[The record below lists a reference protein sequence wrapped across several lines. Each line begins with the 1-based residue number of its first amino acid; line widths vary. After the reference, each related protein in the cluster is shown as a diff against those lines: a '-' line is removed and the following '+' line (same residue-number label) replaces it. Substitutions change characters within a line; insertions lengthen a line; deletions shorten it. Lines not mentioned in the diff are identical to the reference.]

1 MPYSSA
7 TVSQLC
13 GSVVDIKP
21 PVSFYYCNLRGK
33 VWATYLTELSVRRV
47 PVLVSYFNRGTHAGQ
62 ANWCVFSAPL
72 LYSKY
77 LGGTRYEEGDTELL
91 TKKDPFTSNGTKVHF

>member
-21 PVSFYYCNLRGK
+21 SVSFYYCNLRGK
-33 VWATYLTELSVRRV
+33 VEVTYLLELSIRRV

-62 ANWCVFSAPL
+62 ANWCMFSAPL
-72 LYSKY
+72 LYSNISVEHDMMKE
-77 LGGTRYEEGDTELL
+77 TQIVD
-91 TKKDPFTSNGTKVHF
+91 KKGSFYKQWY